1 MTASGW
7 TWLAAA
13 GVLAV
18 LDWFAVGKAARRLE
32 RIVKPLVLLA
42 LFVAVLTTA
51 GSDVRT
57 WLLAGLAF
65 GLVGDLALAFEREP
79 TMAATSPGPVRT
91 LLPAG
96 AAPRT
101 ETVPTETTAA
111 EQEGAGFTIGL
122 AAFLLGHVCYFGAL
136 WSYGIDRLS
145 IVFGLLLVL
154 MALLSFGYRIIAGAH
169 VQSGPAMTVGV
180 TLYMVALGSVVVLG
194 VGTAQLWIAAGVVLF
209 AISDLMLGY
218 DRFVQPRTWAPVA
231 VIVTYHAAQ
240 VLIVLG
246 LVG

>member
-18 LDWFAVGKAARRLE
+18 LDWIAVGKAARRLE
-32 RIVKPLVLLA
+32 RIAKPLVMLA
-42 LFVAVLTTA
+42 LIAVVVTA
-51 GSDVRT
+51 TASDVRS
-57 WLLAGLAF
+57 WLLAALAF
-65 GLVGDLALAFEREP
+65 GLVGDLALAFEPRPVEMISAP
-79 TMAATSPGPVRT
+79 RPVRT

-101 ETVPTETTAA
+101 ETIPAEAGTDRESPT
-111 EQEGAGFTIGL
+111 FMIGL
-122 AAFLLGHVCYFGAL
+122 AAFLIGHVCYLGAL
-136 WSYGIDRLS
+136 WSYRIDRLS
-145 IVFGLLLVL
+145 VVFGLLLVL

-169 VQSGPAMTVGV
+169 VQGGPAMTIGV
-180 TLYMVALGSVVVLG
+180 TLYMAALGSVVVLG
-194 VGTAQLWIAAGVVLF
+194 VGTAQLWVAVGVVLF

-218 DRFVQPRTWAPVA
+218 DRFVQRRTWAPVA
-231 VIVTYHAAQ
+231 VIVTYHVAQ
-240 VLIVLG
+240 ALIVLG